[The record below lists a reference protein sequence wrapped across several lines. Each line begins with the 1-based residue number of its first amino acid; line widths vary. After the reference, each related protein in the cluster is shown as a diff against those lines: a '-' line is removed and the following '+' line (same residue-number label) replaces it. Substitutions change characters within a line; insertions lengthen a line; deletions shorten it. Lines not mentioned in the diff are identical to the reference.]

1 MIERANR
8 MRLEWTRKLCVGEG
22 MQIGYYYVF
31 GAAATFG
38 HFHLLMLGWRECEHY
53 TKTLYDVDP
62 EVWKSQWGYSAKISE
77 PYSIEKL
84 SAYMAKH
91 IRRKNYDEIDVG
103 FYNSKLL
110 KKLKIPDY
118 MSYL

>member
-8 MRLEWTRKLCVGEG
+8 MRLEWTRKLCVTEK

-31 GAAATFG
+31 GAATTFG
-38 HFHLLMLGWRECEHY
+38 HFHLLMLAWHERGLV
-53 TKTLYDVDP
+53 TKTLYDVVP
-62 EVWKSQWGYSAKISE
+62 KVWISEWGYSAKISE

-118 MSYL
+118 MSY